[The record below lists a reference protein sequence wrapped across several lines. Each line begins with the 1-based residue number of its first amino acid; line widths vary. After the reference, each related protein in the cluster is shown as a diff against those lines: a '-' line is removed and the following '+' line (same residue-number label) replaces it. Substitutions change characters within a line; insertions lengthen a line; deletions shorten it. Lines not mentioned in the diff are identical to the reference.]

1 MPACPAARG
10 DKCPPR
16 TLCEVL
22 GEGGGGPLAGW
33 GGGGDCSQGGG
44 FDLETM
50 SVDVGRHYFGQG
62 EYQICVLS
70 AGTIEWRSVLSPN
83 LTANLSAG
91 TIEWRSVLSPN
102 LTAAAPSW
110 PLIQILPDYTGPG

>member
-1 MPACPAARG
+1 MSSKNSVRSAWR
-10 DKCPPR
+10 
-16 TLCEVL
+16 
-22 GEGGGGPLAGW
+22 GW
-33 GGGGDCSQGGG
+33 GRAFGWVGWWWRLLTRGGG

-83 LTANLSAG
+83 LTA
-91 TIEWRSVLSPN
+91 
-102 LTAAAPSW
+102 AAPSW